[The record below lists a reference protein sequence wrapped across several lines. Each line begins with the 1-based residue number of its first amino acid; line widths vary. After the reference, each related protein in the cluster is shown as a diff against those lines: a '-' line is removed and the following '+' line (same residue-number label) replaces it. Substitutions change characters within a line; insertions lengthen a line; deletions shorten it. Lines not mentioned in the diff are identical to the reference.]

1 MDSSTITITVK
12 DPWNYGAKK
21 LGHISKRTYYEID
34 KGMRDIIVTL
44 NNKNYFTA
52 FCCEGHLDQPLAR
65 GRWWDGYLSFCDNYD
80 FAEPFPCFEPRD
92 KNDKKKK
99 QSCWSV
105 YEEKNIMK
113 QCGLSTYYW
122 YGTTE
127 QERLDLLDRIKEWAN
142 RLPKRELNYR
152 YSYQVWRKGKRGAV
166 RPIEYFE
173 TMEEALNCV
182 ENIPDGKYT
191 EVWIDQV
198 LLEIS

>member
-1 MDSSTITITVK
+1 MDSSTVTIIQK
-12 DPWNYGAKK
+12 NPFNYDAMK
-21 LGHISKRTYYEID
+21 LGYISKKTYYEID

-65 GRWWDGYLSFCDNYD
+65 DRWWHGYLCFCDNYD

-105 YEEKNIMK
+105 YEEKNVQK
-113 QCGLSTYYW
+113 QRGLSTYYW

-127 QERLDLLDRIKEWAN
+127 QERLDLLDRIADWAN
-142 RLPKRELNYR
+142 RLPKRELNYT
-152 YSYQVWRKGKRGAV
+152 YSYQVWRKGKRGIV
-166 RPIEYFE
+166 RPLEFFD
-173 TMEEALNCV
+173 TMEEAKNCV
-182 ENIPDGKYT
+182 EGIADDKYA
-191 EVWIDQV
+191 EVWIEQH
-198 LLEIS
+198 LLKIA